1 MTQADL
7 QALKTPL
14 LALVAVALMGAA
26 IVYYSERMM
35 VVARQQLARQQAQL
49 KDARVRL
56 QKSGDERE
64 IIIRYL
70 DRYRQMERI
79 GYIGDEQRIN
89 WLDGLRLANRQ
100 ADLFGVEY
108 QIGAQRPYAYS
119 ADFSPGQLALNQ
131 SVMRLRFRLLH
142 EEDLLRFF
150 DVLARQGTGLFT
162 IDQCL
167 LRRINT
173 GGVIRYQPNVN
184 AECDLSW
191 ITVKVGPNPQA
202 RPQGTAPGTQ
212 Q

>member
-1 MTQADL
+1 MNQADL
-7 QALKTPL
+7 KALQIPL
-14 LALVAVALMGAA
+14 LALLIVAVIGAS
-26 IVYYSERMM
+26 IIYYSERM
-35 VVARQQLARQQAQL
+35 VLAARQQLAQQRVQL
-49 KDARVRL
+49 KDAQTRL
-56 QKSGDERE
+56 QKSGQEKD
-64 IIIRYL
+64 IIVRYI

-79 GYIGDEQRIN
+79 GYIGEEQRIN

-108 QIGAQRPYAYS
+108 QIGAQRPYPYA
-119 ADFSPGQLALNQ
+119 ADFNPGPIALNQ

-150 DVLARQGTGLFT
+150 NALARQGTGLFS

-173 GGVIRYQPNVN
+173 GGIIRYQPNVN

-191 ITVKVGPNPQA
+191 ITVKVAPTPQPRAEGP
-202 RPQGTAPGTQ
+202 APVVR
-212 Q
+212 